1 MVLITLTDAI
11 LSSTNDF
18 LNILNASSAGILQV
32 DAKSIIRFANDQICL
47 MFGYTQEEL
56 NGQALSILLPQ
67 DIDSRHSNWV
77 KIFLQHGKRRPMAS
91 GNVFKGMAKDG
102 QEIAVTIGLNTLKVH
117 NENFVIAT
125 ITEASRLYASELSLE
140 ATNVGM
146 ASQTQKLSET
156 QSAFTLERD
165 KYQLLAQVTEQTDS
179 AILLTD
185 TELNVIWSNRAAE
198 VMSGYTSEEL
208 AIMHPL
214 DRISARANQ
223 IDINRLRIA
232 INREQMFSCEIELLN
247 KTLKPYWIK
256 LSCQPIVTEG
266 KCSGYMFI
274 EYDISAR
281 KSFEHQLRNRNNLQ
295 RAILDSAQQIIIS
308 TDLNGIVVTF
318 NEFAS
323 RLLGWNFFETVSVLS
338 MNIFFD
344 YTCFKQ
350 FADEVSKK
358 MGYPVSANVEALLLA
373 TRKKLFSE
381 YTFTFV
387 TKDKKPLQISLN
399 MSALYSRHNDIE
411 GYLFIGRDVTQLIAL
426 QNESKRSHEL
436 IEQTAKVAKL
446 GGWEFD
452 LSTNSLYWSDEVYRI
467 HELPVGS
474 HIAIENAI
482 NYYTPEARPLI
493 QHAIAQAIEKQVSW
507 DLQVPFITAKNN
519 RIWVRAMGRP
529 IVENGKTVFLK
540 GTFQDITILKNAEEK
555 AKEASKIK
563 GQFLANMSHEIRTPI
578 NGIIGMN
585 ELLLETKLTKKQR
598 NYVNL
603 AIQSSHSLLRLIN
616 DILDFSKIEAGKLA
630 LRREPIFIQALLEEV
645 VTTCKLQLKEKGLS
659 CIIQNEVSEQI
670 ITDPIRLQQ
679 VLLNLCTNAIKFTHS
694 GNVTLRAHWSNTQQ
708 IEFSVID
715 TGIGI
720 EPDKLEELFEE
731 FTQIDATSTRAY
743 GGTGLGLAISKQ
755 LVQLLGGTI
764 KVSSI
769 INHGSTFSFTIATSL
784 SERQPPSNFNA
795 LCIGEEANFE
805 SVLDTLKQAPNWRVK
820 VSNSVP
826 EIIQN
831 QIKQSSVKF
840 DVIIIAEQVNQFAAT
855 DVVKALR
862 HNVQQDVAPI
872 VLLSNDHSYNATF
885 LQQNGFAGLLNPN
898 SITSHNR
905 EDLTILAQ
913 QPDAL
918 NLMPIH
924 NLVPSM
930 TSRILVVEDNEIN
943 QTVASEYLLQLGFE
957 CELAKN
963 GIEALNILNQ
973 RDKHFDLVLMDCQM
987 PEMDGYETT
996 KKIRQDITY
1005 AHRKHIPVIALTA
1018 HAMEGDREK
1027 CLASGMN
1034 SYISKPIDKARLA
1047 AEINRWL

>member
-1 MVLITLTDAI
+1 M
-11 LSSTNDF
+11 SSTNDF

-32 DAKSIIRFANDQICL
+32 DANSIIRFANQQICL
-47 MFGYTQEEL
+47 MFGYTQQEL

-67 DIDSRHSNWV
+67 DIDSSHSNWV
-77 KIFLQHGKRRPMAS
+77 KIFLQQGKRRPMAF

-102 QEIAVTIGLNTLKVH
+102 QEIAVTIGLNTLEVH

-140 ATNVGM
+140 AANVGM

-156 QSAFTLERD
+156 QNALALEQD

-185 TELNVIWSNRAAE
+185 TDLNVIWSNRAAE
-198 VMSGYTSEEL
+198 VMSGYSRKEL
-208 AIMHPL
+208 ASMHPL
-214 DRISARANQ
+214 DRISIRANQ
-223 IDINRLRIA
+223 IDINRLRNA
-232 INREQMFSCEIELLN
+232 VNREQMFSCEIELLN

-256 LSCQPIVTEG
+256 LSCQPIMTEG
-266 KCSGYMFI
+266 KCTGYMFF
-274 EYDISAR
+274 EYDINAR

-323 RLLGWNFFETVSVLS
+323 RLLGWGFFETVSVLS

-344 YTCFKQ
+344 YTCLEQ

-381 YTFTFV
+381 YTFTFI
-387 TKDKKPLQISLN
+387 TKDKKSLQISLN

-426 QNESKRSHEL
+426 ENESKRSHEL

-452 LSTNSLYWSDEVYRI
+452 LNTNSLYWSDEVYRI

-474 HIAIENAI
+474 HIDIEDAI

-493 QHAIAQAIEKQVSW
+493 QRAIAQAIEKQVSW
-507 DLQVPFITAKNN
+507 DLQVPFMTAKNN
-519 RIWVRAMGRP
+519 RIWVRTMGQP
-529 IVENGKTVFLK
+529 IVKNGETVLLK

-645 VTTCKLQLKEKGLS
+645 MTTCKLQLKEKGLS

-679 VLLNLCTNAIKFTHS
+679 ILLNLCTNAIKFTHS
-694 GNVTLRAHWSNTQQ
+694 GSVTLRAYWSNTQQ

-764 KVSSI
+764 NVSSI

-784 SERQPPSNFNA
+784 SKRQHPTNYNV
-795 LCIGEEANFE
+795 LCIGDEANFE
-805 SVLDTLKQAPNWRVK
+805 TVLDTLKQAPNWQVK

-826 EIIQN
+826 EIMQN
-831 QIKQSSVKF
+831 LVKPSSVKF
-840 DVIIIAEQVNQFAAT
+840 DVIIIAEQINQFAAT
-855 DVVKALR
+855 DVIKALR
-862 HNVQQDVAPI
+862 QNIQQDVAPI
-872 VLLSNDHSYNATF
+872 VLLSNDHSHNATF

-898 SITSHNR
+898 SITSHNI
-905 EDLTILAQ
+905 EDLAILAQ

-924 NLVPSM
+924 DLDPSM
-930 TSRILVVEDNEIN
+930 TSRILLVEDNEIN
-943 QTVASEYLLQLGFE
+943 QTVALEYLLKLGFE

-973 RDKHFDLVLMDCQM
+973 RDKQFDLVLMDCQM

-996 KKIRQDITY
+996 KKIRQDLTY

-1034 SYISKPIDKARLA
+1034 SYISKPIDKAQLA